1 MIHKGRISLIFLVFL
16 GLAPSTSWAL
26 RRTVLVLE
34 TSSSGKLVR
43 LGIGQQA
50 GLNPGEPVLFSV
62 GDKKVAAG
70 RVVRSDAGSA
80 IVAVIEKYGQ
90 ETPTVESDY
99 ELLFGEPF
107 DEAINL
113 PDYVVD
119 REEENDNPANET
131 FFDREAE
138 DSTPELDDDNYTPEV
153 VLRPKFP
160 DPRTF
165 NTHNITIGLALFRNR
180 ALPTIQ
186 DPDSDVNDNSA
197 YTTYQGYTIRYAYTF
212 RTHYWLRSRAAALL
226 SIEGMFGVY
235 NFEHTFPDTRVA
247 QVRVIPLGA
256 NMRYMVEV
264 SKLFRLYPYV
274 GYQYFVVSAVNG
286 TLTQLEAIKG
296 GRLFGGAGAQLVMSN
311 AIDARL
317 EGGSDGIMGGLVVKF

>member
-1 MIHKGRISLIFLVFL
+1 VVSAEPRRRGDSPGHADDPVDVFGPAVLLPILVGDVLLESGRITLSGRPLQGAGEGLFDLRG
-16 GLAPSTSWAL
+16 GLA
-26 RRTVLVLE
+26 
-34 TSSSGKLVR
+34 
-43 LGIGQQA
+43 
-50 GLNPGEPVLFSV
+50 
-62 GDKKVAAG
+62 
-70 RVVRSDAGSA
+70 
-80 IVAVIEKYGQ
+80 
-90 ETPTVESDY
+90 

-107 DEAINL
+107 DEAVNL

-119 REEENDNPANET
+119 REDENDNPGNER
-131 FFDREAE
+131 FFEAE
-138 DSTPELDDDNYTPEV
+138 AEENSPELDDDNYTPEV
-153 VLRPKFP
+153 TLRPKFP
-160 DPRTF
+160 EPRLYS
-165 NTHNITIGLALFRNR
+165 THNLTVGLSLFRNR
-180 ALPTIQ
+180 ALATAADPESQ
-186 DPDSDVNDNSA
+186 DVDDND

-226 SIEGMFGVY
+226 SLEGMFGVY
-235 NFEHTFPDTRVA
+235 NFNHTFPDSRVA

-286 TLTQLEAIKG
+286 TLDQLEPIKG

-317 EGGSDGIMGGLVVKF
+317 EAGSDGIMGGIVVKF